1 MFILTVVTLFT
12 LAGVTLSSFSSGR
25 PSFPA
30 AGSGEAKRGAVASM
44 DARCSKAGLEIL
56 ELGGNA
62 ADAVRR
68 PICHGH
74 RSYWCLSHTNMF
86 SGVPGEVRGLGL
98 LHKKYASQPWSRLLA
113 PAISFA
119 RDGFTI
125 QHDLVDHMNRLGDDE
140 DLFTRPAWALDFAL
154 NGTRLGLGDVLQRS
168 RYAATL
174 QTISDEGPDAFY
186 LGHIADSTVKAVG
199 AAGGIM
205 TLDDLRD
212 YKPVQRDAWA
222 IDYGEYRIHGC
233 GLPSGGAVALNV
245 LSVLKGYD
253 GVGDD
258 SNVNLTTH
266 RLDEAMRFGYGLR
279 TDLGDPDF
287 DVGLQSYQQ
296 IMLSKDTAS
305 DIRSRISDD
314 HTQPLS
320 VYNPKGL
327 EVIGTHGTSHLSVAD
342 SSDLAI
348 SLTST
353 INLPFGSHLMVPE
366 TGIILN
372 NEMNDFSIPRDAN
385 MFGEKPSSVAN
396 YPQPGKRPLS
406 SMNPILVDFAA
417 NGSFYAAL
425 GAQGSERIIT
435 SVVQTL
441 WYLLDR
447 KMGLFEALRAPRLHE
462 QLSPNQ
468 TSYEWEYDNSTVAF
482 MEERGHITAWL
493 QDGSSVQAVRRLPN
507 GTFEAAGESRQRDS
521 GVSP

>member
-1 MFILTVVTLFT
+1 MFVLTVITLIT
-12 LAGVTLSSFSSGR
+12 LAEVALSYFSSGCA
-25 PSFPA
+25 SFPVT
-30 AGSGEAKRGAVASM
+30 GSGADNRGAVASM
-44 DARCSKAGLEIL
+44 DARCSKAGVDIL

-62 ADAVRR
+62 ADAAITVEFCLGAIGMYSTGIGGGGVALVRDAQ
-68 PICHGH
+68 GH
-74 RSYWCLSHTNMF
+74 YDFLDFRETAPVASTENMF
-86 SGVPGEVRGLGL
+86 KGNVNASLWGGL
-98 LHKKYASQPWSRLLA
+98 ASHR
-113 PAISFA
+113 
-119 RDGFTI
+119 
-125 QHDLVDHMNRLGDDE
+125 
-140 DLFTRPAWALDFAL
+140 
-154 NGTRLGLGDVLQRS
+154 
-168 RYAATL
+168 
-174 QTISDEGPDAFY
+174 
-186 LGHIADSTVKAVG
+186 
-199 AAGGIM
+199 
-205 TLDDLRD
+205 
-212 YKPVQRDAWA
+212 
-222 IDYGEYRIHGC
+222 YRIHGC
-233 GLPSGGAVALNV
+233 GLPSGGAVALNI

-253 GVGDD
+253 GVGDA

-342 SSDLAI
+342 SSGLAI

-396 YPQPGKRPLS
+396 YPQPDKRPLS

-507 GTFEAAGESRQRDS
+507 GTFEAAGESRQRDL
-521 GVSP
+521 GGFAV